1 MTYTSIYLL
10 RKLPRG
16 DRPPNTSDWVTRGLV
31 RDANKRRGQG
41 ELKVLER
48 FKGKM
53 FTVETVAFFLP
64 FIGKTCTNIKKK
76 STFVNELAD
85 KHGCQRMG
93 ISWCEQI
100 INGYF

>member
-64 FIGKTCTNIKKK
+64 FIGKTCVQTLKRNPLSSTN
-76 STFVNELAD
+76 SRTNTAVNEWEF
-85 KHGCQRMG
+85 HGVNR
-93 ISWCEQI
+93 S
-100 INGYF
+100 